1 MHASCLV
8 VILALLLPLPK
19 AAAVLPAAAGTLSR
33 PGSGDEPVN
42 INTADAE
49 QLQRLKGV
57 GPARAAAIISWRR
70 SHGAFRSAD
79 DLDQVK
85 GIGPSLVARNR
96 LRITTQ

>member
-8 VILALLLPLPK
+8 VILALLLPLPT